1 MRTMQQRLMGVD
13 DFLREADRLAREQA
27 ALEGRTP
34 ELDALLPGED
44 PGSPLVADA
53 ARWAARY
60 AELIE
65 RERVL
70 LAAVSGGAEAA
81 DAEAE
86 AELDRYRRGLELR
99 LARLELHRRFWLD
112 RCSAGDGELAAGSR

>member
-34 ELDALLPGED
+34 ELDTLLPGED

-112 RCSAGDGELAAGSR
+112 RCPAGDAGLAAGTR

>member
-112 RCSAGDGELAAGSR
+112 RCPAGDGELAAGSR